1 MAIPI
6 ELDHA
11 SRQSL
16 QGQIFEQLR
25 HLILG
30 GRLKPGTLVP
40 ASRVLAEQLGISRN
54 TVLLVYDRLIAEGYL
69 QARKAIGTYV
79 NLELPET
86 CLAATRRTATSAST
100 HGDAAKRPLIPFVPF
115 AGPTSSKKNTQHLDF
130 DFYPDRIDLD
140 LFPLKI
146 WRRFINRTFTST
158 ITHFTECA
166 DPGGLPQLRE
176 VIADHLGIAR
186 GISVSADQIII
197 TAGSQEGLNLACRL
211 LVKEGTLVAT
221 EDPCYQGAASLFES
235 YYAKLLPI
243 PVDENGLDVEQLPK
257 DGVTLIYVTPS
268 HQYPLGF
275 TLPIERRLKL
285 LDWARRCGAYIIED
299 DYDSDFRYRGSPLT
313 ALMGLDDHGCV
324 MYLGT
329 FSKSMGAGLRLGY
342 LVVPKALI
350 PAARSAKALLN
361 NGHAWL
367 DQATMAEFIRSGAYG
382 NHLRRMRNIYSKR
395 HDCLIDALREHFGQ
409 VQLSGLES
417 GLHLAWHLP
426 ASYPDVSELQGLAL
440 RQGVGIY
447 SIGSGTTY
455 DFGKGGYSA
464 RTVVLGFSSL
474 NEYQIRAGI
483 RRLAHAFTDL
493 PVESLH
499 PGLGSQG
506 RFSSPVHY
514 KNPPRY

>member
-6 ELDHA
+6 ELDH
-11 SRQSL
+11 SSHQSL
-16 QGQIFEQLR
+16 QGQLFEQLR
-25 HLILG
+25 HLILDG
-30 GRLKPGTLVP
+30 KLKPGTLIP

-69 QARKAIGTYV
+69 QARKAIGTFV

-86 CLAATRRTATSAST
+86 CLAATRRIATSVPVRGET
-100 HGDAAKRPLIPFVPF
+100 AKRPAIPFIGQTP
-115 AGPTSSKKNTQHLDF
+115 ATNHAQQADF
-130 DFYPDRIDLD
+130 DFCPDRIGFD
-140 LFPLKI
+140 LFPHKI
-146 WRRFINRTFTST
+146 WRRFINRTFTSAST
-158 ITHFTECA
+158 QFTECC
-166 DPGGLPQLRE
+166 DPAGLPQLRE
-176 VIADHLGIAR
+176 VIADHLGVAR
-186 GISVSADQIII
+186 GISVSSDQIII
-197 TAGSQEGLNLACRL
+197 TGGSQEGLNLAARL

-221 EDPCYQGAASLFES
+221 ENPCYHGAKALFES
-235 YYAKLLPI
+235 YYAKLI
-243 PVDENGLDVEQLPK
+243 QVPVDEAGLDVEQLPR
-257 DGVTLIYVTPS
+257 DGVTLLYVTPS
-268 HQYPLGF
+268 HQFPLGF

-285 LDWARRCGAYIIED
+285 LDWARRCGALIIED

-361 NGHAWL
+361 SGNAWL
-367 DQATMAEFIRSGAYG
+367 DQATMAEFIRSGTYG

-395 HDCLIDALREHFGQ
+395 HDCLIEALREHFGP
-409 VQLSGLES
+409 VRLSGLES

-426 ASYPDVSELQGLAL
+426 DNYPDAPELEAIAL
-440 RQGVGIY
+440 RHGVGIY

-455 DFGKGGYSA
+455 AYGKCSYSA
-464 RTVVLGFSSL
+464 RTLILGFSSL

-483 RRLAHAFTDL
+483 RRMADAFAGL
-493 PVESLH
+493 PADSIRSEGDASVTPTPIPISI
-499 PGLGSQG
+499 
-506 RFSSPVHY
+506 F
-514 KNPPRY
+514 

>member
-6 ELDHA
+6 ELDHG

-30 GRLKPGTLVP
+30 GKLKPGTLIP

-86 CLAATRRTATSAST
+86 CLSATRRITPSSLVQ
-100 HGDAAKRPLIPFVPF
+100 GEAAKRPAIPFI
-115 AGPTSSKKNTQHLDF
+115 GQSQSESSVRYLDF
-130 DFYPDRIDLD
+130 DFCPDRIGLD
-140 LFPLKI
+140 LFPQKM
-146 WRRFINRTFTST
+146 WRRFVNKTFTVGAT
-158 ITHFTECA
+158 RFAECS
-166 DPGGLPQLRE
+166 DPAGLPQLRE
-176 VIADHLGIAR
+176 VIADHLGVAR
-186 GISVSADQIII
+186 GISVSPDQIIV
-197 TAGSQEGLNLACRL
+197 TAGSQEGLNLAARL

-221 EDPCYQGAASLFES
+221 ENPCYRGATSLFES
-235 YYAKLLPI
+235 YYAKLVQI
-243 PVDENGLDVEQLPK
+243 PVDEAGLDVEQLPR
-257 DGVTLIYVTPS
+257 DGVALLYVTPS
-268 HQYPLGF
+268 HQFPLGF

-285 LDWARRCGAYIIED
+285 LDWARHCGAFIIED

-361 NGHAWL
+361 SGHAWL

-382 NHLRRMRNIYSKR
+382 NHLRRMRNIYCKR
-395 HDCLIDALREHFGQ
+395 RDCLVDALHEHFGA
-409 VQLSGLES
+409 VHLSGLES
-417 GLHLAWHLP
+417 GLHLTWHLP
-426 ASYPDVSELQGLAL
+426 DNYPDASELQAVAQRRGI
-440 RQGVGIY
+440 GIY
-447 SIGSGTTY
+447 SVGAGTGY
-455 DFGKGGYSA
+455 DYGKCAYSA
-464 RTVVLGFSSL
+464 RTLVLGFSSL
-474 NEYQIRAGI
+474 NEYQIRAGM
-483 RRLAHAFTDL
+483 RRLADAFADL
-493 PVESLH
+493 PVDSLS
-499 PGLGSQG
+499 SQENAPHVATS
-506 RFSSPVHY
+506 FL
-514 KNPPRY
+514 

>member
-6 ELDHA
+6 ELDHN

-16 QGQIFEQLR
+16 QGQIFDQLR

-30 GRLKPGTLVP
+30 GKLKPGTLIP

-86 CLAATRRTATSAST
+86 CLSATRRVAPSSP
-100 HGDAAKRPLIPFVPF
+100 GDEELAKRPVIPFIGHVH
-115 AGPTSSKKNTQHLDF
+115 ANNNIQHLDF
-130 DFYPDRIDLD
+130 DFCPDRIGLD
-140 LFPLKI
+140 LFPHKI
-146 WRRFINRTFTST
+146 WRRFVNKTFMSANM
-158 ITHFTECA
+158 HFEECC
-166 DPGGLPQLRE
+166 DPGGLSELRE
-176 VIADHLGIAR
+176 VIAAHLGVAR
-186 GISVSADQIII
+186 GISVSSDQIIV
-197 TAGSQEGLNLACRL
+197 TAGSQEGLNLAARL
-211 LVKEGTLVAT
+211 LVKEGTMVAT
-221 EDPCYQGAASLFES
+221 ENPCYHGATSLFES
-235 YYAKLLPI
+235 YYAKLIPV
-243 PVDENGLDVEQLPK
+243 PVDEAGLDVEQLPK
-257 DGVTLIYVTPS
+257 EGVALLFVTPS
-268 HQYPLGF
+268 HQFPLGF

-285 LDWARRCGAYIIED
+285 LDWARRCGAFIIED

-313 ALMGLDDHGCV
+313 ALMGLDDYGCV

-382 NHLRRMRNIYSKR
+382 NHLRRMRNMYGKR
-395 HDCLIDALREHFGQ
+395 RDCLVEALREHFGA
-409 VQLSGLES
+409 VRLSGLES

-426 ASYPDVSELQGLAL
+426 DHYPPAVQLQTIAL
-440 RQGVGIY
+440 RHGVRIY
-447 SIGSGTTY
+447 SIGGGTGY
-455 DFGKGGYSA
+455 DYGGCRYSA
-464 RTVVLGFSSL
+464 RTLVLGFSSL
-474 NEYQIRAGI
+474 NEYQIRAGV
-483 RRLAHAFTDL
+483 RRIADAFADM
-493 PVESLH
+493 SL
-499 PGLGSQG
+499 
-506 RFSSPVHY
+506 SSLFMREKADKVATSSL
-514 KNPPRY
+514 

>member
-6 ELDHA
+6 VLDHG
-11 SRQSL
+11 SHQSL

-30 GRLKPGTLVP
+30 GKLKPGTPIP
-40 ASRVLAEQLGISRN
+40 ASRVLAEQLGTSRN

-86 CLAATRRTATSAST
+86 CLAAARRIATSVPIQGET
-100 HGDAAKRPLIPFVPF
+100 VKRPVIPFIDQTQ
-115 AGPTSSKKNTQHLDF
+115 AMKNAQHLDF
-130 DFYPDRIDLD
+130 DFCPDRIDLD
-140 LFPLKI
+140 LFPHKI
-146 WRRFINRTFTST
+146 WRRFINRTFSSSN
-158 ITHFTECA
+158 THFTECC
-166 DPGGLPQLRE
+166 DPGGLLQLRE
-176 VIADHLGIAR
+176 VIADYLGVAR
-186 GISVSADQIII
+186 GISVSSDQVII
-197 TAGSQEGLNLACRL
+197 TAGSQEGLNLAARL
-211 LVKEGTLVAT
+211 LIKDGTLVAT
-221 EDPCYQGAASLFES
+221 ENPCYQGAAALFQS
-235 YYAKLLPI
+235 YYAKLIPV
-243 PVDENGLDVEQLPK
+243 PVDEAGLNVEQLPK
-257 DGVTLIYVTPS
+257 DGVMLLYVTPS

-313 ALMGLDDHGCV
+313 ALMGLDDYDCV

-342 LVVPKALI
+342 LVVPKTLMQ
-350 PAARSAKALLN
+350 AARSAKALLN

-382 NHLRRMRNIYSKR
+382 NHLRRMRHLYCKR
-395 HDCLIDALREHFGQ
+395 RDCLIEALRKHFGS
-409 VQLSGLES
+409 VQLSGVES

-426 ASYPDVSELQGLAL
+426 KGYPEAAELQALAL
-440 RQGVGIY
+440 RHGVGIY
-447 SIGSGTTY
+447 SIGPGTAY
-455 DFGKGGYSA
+455 DYGECNYSA
-464 RTVVLGFSSL
+464 RTLILGFSSL

-483 RRLAHAFTDL
+483 RRLADAFT
-493 PVESLH
+493 
-499 PGLGSQG
+499 GLGT
-506 RFSSPVHY
+506 
-514 KNPPRY
+514 N